1 MKKKIA
7 LMVAFGCLAASAAS
21 VNYDLLGRKGSKM
34 NSPMVYKNVDYA
46 KIQKQNQEKAG
57 SSLETRALQRTGMP
71 DNVAA
76 IEGSFRSYKS
86 NNRFSIKR
94 HYYGNPD
101 NCNNSQCTYDWNGY
115 KSRANSVFIRVN
127 EDFDVNPDYET
138 FDGLTHSE
146 DNGIYTFSWRPSFSD
161 GWSAYP
167 TLPSPFNGGQNITYV
182 TSAVLYPGW
191 MRGNYRNTINK
202 TPSYAGVYMSADALP
217 VTMTGH
223 PVQYVRTDENETF
236 NPTPGYEVR
245 DSWTYYFLNYWSGVA
260 YVGKTLEYGDPASKI
275 PQVYVGIRND
285 RMGKGSSS
293 SYSSLAKSLDNF
305 IYRYRTIEFVPAG
318 NYGVDGTT
326 TQGNVCSIGQ
336 AANAVTVGAI
346 DPYSDKIADYSS
358 TKNYNMGSRKPEI
371 YNYTHAVV
379 GAPGIYGLLGYG
391 LRRVYTQKN
400 TGKDYVY
407 EPVIYGTET
416 AAALLAGLV
425 NVTMSYNPFYRW
437 HPEVV
442 KAFLL
447 ASDGRAINPPY
458 PPNSAMKT
466 GPSFPYFYFDD
477 EGSNT
482 HFDYDSRYWNGS
494 IDNLKN
500 RPIVGDGHKEI
511 WFVTKNLGT
520 STKPASAAIS
530 WLSSGND
537 IANIGHIP
545 QDFDLSVYGSNS
557 SNYEKY
563 LDPHAKLDGLDFD
576 NPGEYIEGS
585 FSSYNSYEKVT
596 IASNYKY
603 LIFRISM
610 FSEDDRSENK
620 GQVVMGFS
628 MASPDRIAH

>member
-76 IEGSFRSYKS
+76 IEGSFRSYQS

-115 KSRANSVFIRVN
+115 KSRANSVFIPVN
-127 EDFDVNPDYET
+127 EYTSVNPNYET
-138 FDGLTHSE
+138 TSAVTHSV
-146 DNGIYTFSWRPSFSD
+146 DNGAYSFSWQLSRY
-161 GWSAYP
+161 SAFGNSP
-167 TLPSPFNGGQNITYV
+167 VTLPSPYKPGQN
-182 TSAVLYPGW
+182 L
-191 MRGNYRNTINK
+191 NYYSSIFIRKGLSGLAYSTV
-202 TPSYAGVYMSADALP
+202 SYQHFSHVGIYMSADALP
-217 VTMTGH
+217 VSKDGTAIK
-223 PVQYVRTDENETF
+223 YVKTNTDETF
-236 NPTPGYEVR
+236 SPTPVNEMEAYK
-245 DSWTYYFLNYWSGVA
+245 TYHLLTDKDRFSPVI
-260 YVGKTLEYGDPASKI
+260 YVGKKVEYGNPASKI
-275 PQVYVGIRND
+275 PQIYMGVRNNKIS
-285 RMGKGSSS
+285 KGSSS
-293 SYSSLAKSLDNF
+293 SYSDAAKELDNF
-305 IYRYRTIEFVPAG
+305 IYKYRTVEFVPAG
-318 NYGVDGTT
+318 NYGIDGTN
-326 TQGNVCSIGQ
+326 TQGMLNARGQ
-336 AANAVTVGAI
+336 AANAITVGAV
-346 DPYSDKIADYSS
+346 DPASHNVTNYTSTRNYSL
-358 TKNYNMGSRKPEI
+358 GSQKPEI
-371 YNYTHAVV
+371 FNYSQMLIDGNSSVEY
-379 GAPGIYGLLGYG
+379 GAKRTYTKKSNNATS
-391 LRRVYTQKN
+391 VYQPFA
-400 TGKDYVY
+400 D
-407 EPVIYGTET
+407 GTE
-416 AAALLAGLV
+416 AAAAFMADLTYILLSL
-425 NVTMSYNPFYRW
+425 NPFYRW

-442 KAFLL
+442 KALLLSADGNQITDGSVTRKIPTGRFLL
-447 ASDGRAINPPY
+447 FDYSGAN
-458 PPNSAMKT
+458 
-466 GPSFPYFYFDD
+466 FY
-477 EGSNT
+477 
-482 HFDYDSRYWNGS
+482 DYDSRYWNGS

-520 STKPASAAIS
+520 STKPTTAAIS
-530 WLSSGND
+530 WLCSGND

-563 LDPHAKLDGLDFD
+563 LDPHAKLDGLNFD
-576 NPGEYIEGS
+576 NPGEYIGGS
-585 FSSYNSYEKVT
+585 FSSYNSYEKLT